1 MMELVK
7 TKQKTLSDLNEK
19 ILESIEE
26 EEDRYELEIQ
36 IGITKIE
43 KFIKEENKYVAKLPW
58 KPDHPELP
66 TNEYIARRRT
76 QNVIDRL
83 AKDPD
88 MLNLYDKIIKEQEMK
103 DFIEKVPITE
113 IDREHGRI
121 HYIPHHPVK
130 KDSNTTP
137 IRIVYDC
144 SCHGNPDLPSLNDC
158 LSTAPPILNKL
169 TSILTRFRLG
179 KYGIT
184 TDIEKAFLQVRLDND
199 DRDATRFFWLSD
211 STDPTSEL
219 IMYRFKVVLFGATCS
234 PFILNATL
242 LKHLSMN
249 PSKVAS
255 ILQEDLYVDNILSSM
270 DSEEDAIKYFN
281 ESRELLKQGG
291 FNLRSWMSNSDKLRD
306 LALSEKVLDADKV
319 TKILECAGMQNQ
331 IHSALP
337 KQNN

>member
-1 MMELVK
+1 MELIK
-7 TKQKTLSDLNEK
+7 TKKKTLSDLNEK

-26 EEDRYELEIQ
+26 EEDLDEEIEEVDRYELEIQ

-43 KFIKEENKYVAKLPW
+43 KFIKEADSDENTKNVQNLMLEYQNSSITFKENKYVAKLPW

-158 LSTAPPILNKL
+158 LSSAPPILK
-169 TSILTRFRLG
+169 
-179 KYGIT
+179 
-184 TDIEKAFLQVRLDND
+184 
-199 DRDATRFFWLSD
+199 
-211 STDPTSEL
+211 
-219 IMYRFKVVLFGATCS
+219 
-234 PFILNATL
+234 
-242 LKHLSMN
+242 
-249 PSKVAS
+249 
-255 ILQEDLYVDNILSSM
+255 
-270 DSEEDAIKYFN
+270 
-281 ESRELLKQGG
+281 
-291 FNLRSWMSNSDKLRD
+291 
-306 LALSEKVLDADKV
+306 
-319 TKILECAGMQNQ
+319 
-331 IHSALP
+331 
-337 KQNN
+337 